1 VEILENK
8 QLQQSFWWKHIW
20 HGACDSKNAT
30 SIEVFVLE
38 PTLMVIGLNHR
49 SAPLAMRERFWIGE
63 NRRYEVLH
71 KLKNAEGV
79 EEVLVLST
87 RCRTEFLV
95 WASEPTLAANSL
107 LQYLTNEHGLKLSEW
122 EHFYRLLDDAVIK
135 HLFRLACGL
144 DCQILCAPD
153 VVTNLTAAWEQ
164 ARTVGAA
171 GRSLNTL
178 LEQALH
184 VAEKIRHEKRIGE
197 TAVCLATTARDIAR
211 RVFGSLEGRRVLLLG
226 TGTAAEN
233 TARLMLEQGAGPLV
247 LIEQNPGLAQET
259 AQKLGATAAT
269 QTDRWGCLLKADIVI
284 SASGCPHYVL
294 TREEAER
301 IAAERNRVALLILD
315 INLPRDIDPEVR
327 RVDGILL
334 YDLDGLERA
343 AQRPN
348 TERTA
353 ALAEIEKIVAVEVQ
367 AFRGRIQAQMVA
379 PTAVAL
385 RQRLEGI
392 CRQELESFVAE
403 RGPFTREQDQLLHA
417 ITTQVIQKIAGSLA
431 RELKDLPEKEEQ
443 EQMTKAVTRLF
454 HLESPQQA
462 LAGTRSKQEED
473 ERRKQNAV
481 AINY

>member
-1 VEILENK
+1 
-8 QLQQSFWWKHIW
+8 
-20 HGACDSKNAT
+20 
-30 SIEVFVLE
+30 
-38 PTLMVIGLNHR
+38 MVIGLNHQT
-49 SAPLAMRERFWIGE
+49 APLATRERFWIGE
-63 NRRYEVLH
+63 NRRYEVLR
-71 KLKNAEGV
+71 KLKSAEGV

-87 RCRTEFLV
+87 RCRTEFMV

-107 LQYLTNEHGLKLSEW
+107 LQYLASEHGLKLSEW
-122 EHFYRLLDDAVIK
+122 EHFYRLLDEAAINHV
-135 HLFRLACGL
+135 FRIACGL

-153 VVTNLTAAWEQ
+153 VAANLTAAWEQ

-171 GRSLNTL
+171 GRSLNAL

-184 VAEKIRHEKRIGE
+184 VAQKTRKDKRTGE
-197 TAVCLATTARDIAR
+197 TSVCLATMARDIAT

-226 TGTAAEN
+226 TGNAAEN
-233 TARLMLEQGAGPLV
+233 TARLLREHGAGPLV
-247 LIEQNPGLAQET
+247 LIDQNAGLAQEM
-259 AQKLGATAAT
+259 AQKLGATVAT

-327 RVDGILL
+327 RVDGVLL
-334 YDLDGLERA
+334 YDLDGLERTVHRPA
-343 AQRPN
+343 A
-348 TERTA
+348 ERTTA
-353 ALAEIEKIVAVEVQ
+353 PAEIEKIVAAEAQ
-367 AFRGRIQAQMVA
+367 AFHSRMQAQAVA

-385 RQRLEGI
+385 QQRMEEI
-392 CRQELESFVAE
+392 CRQELESFIKE

-417 ITTQVIQKIAGSLA
+417 ITAQVIHKIAGSLA

-443 EQMTKAVTRLF
+443 EQMTRAVTRLF
-454 HLESPQQA
+454 HLKPPQQA
-462 LAGTRSKQEED
+462 LAGTRSKKEDD
-473 ERRKQNAV
+473 ERKRQTAV

>member
-1 VEILENK
+1 
-8 QLQQSFWWKHIW
+8 
-20 HGACDSKNAT
+20 
-30 SIEVFVLE
+30 
-38 PTLMVIGLNHR
+38 MVIGLNHR
-49 SAPLAMRERFWIGE
+49 TAPLAMRERFWIGE
-63 NRRYEVLH
+63 NRRYEVLR
-71 KLKNAEGV
+71 KIKNAEGV

-107 LQYLTNEHGLKLSEW
+107 LQYLANEHGLKLSEW
-122 EHFYRLLDDAVIK
+122 EHFYRLLDEAAINHV
-135 HLFRLACGL
+135 FRIACGF

-153 VVTNLTAAWEQ
+153 VVANLTAAWEQ

-171 GRSLNTL
+171 ARSLNAL
-178 LEQALH
+178 LEQAFR
-184 VAEKIRHEKRIGE
+184 VADKIRKDKRIGE
-197 TAVCLATTARDIAR
+197 TSVCLASMARDIAR

-233 TARLMLEQGAGPLV
+233 TARLLREHGAGPLV
-247 LIEQNPGLAQET
+247 LIDQNSGLAQEM
-259 AQKLGATAAT
+259 AQKLGATVAT
-269 QTDRWGCLLKADIVI
+269 QTDRWGCLLQADIVI
-284 SASGCPHYVL
+284 SATGCPHYVL

-334 YDLDGLERA
+334 YDLDGLERTAHRSA
-343 AQRPN
+343 A
-348 TERTA
+348 ERTA
-353 ALAEIEKIVAVEVQ
+353 ALVEVEKIVAADAQ
-367 AFRGRIQAQMVA
+367 AFRNRMRAQIVA

-385 RQRLEGI
+385 RQRLEQI
-392 CRQELESFVAE
+392 CRQELESFIKE

-417 ITTQVIQKIAGSLA
+417 ITSQVIQKIAGSLA
-431 RELKDLPEKEEQ
+431 RELKDFPEKEEQ

-462 LAGTRSKQEED
+462 LAGTRSGKDED
-473 ERRKQNAV
+473 ERRKQTAV

>member
-1 VEILENK
+1 
-8 QLQQSFWWKHIW
+8 
-20 HGACDSKNAT
+20 
-30 SIEVFVLE
+30 
-38 PTLMVIGLNHR
+38 
-49 SAPLAMRERFWIGE
+49 MRERFWIGE
-63 NRRYEVLH
+63 NRRYEVLR

-107 LQYLTNEHGLKLSEW
+107 LQYLASEHGLKLTEW
-122 EHFYRLLDDAVIK
+122 EHFYRLLDEAVLT
-135 HLFRLACGL
+135 HMFRLACGL
-144 DCQILCAPD
+144 DCQMLCAPD

-171 GRSLNTL
+171 GRSLNAL
-178 LEQALH
+178 LEQALR
-184 VAEKIRHEKRIGE
+184 VAEKIRKEKRIGE
-197 TAVCLATTARDIAR
+197 TGVCLASLARDVAR
-211 RVFGSLEGRRVLLLG
+211 RVFGTIEGRRVLVLG

-233 TARLMLEQGAGPLV
+233 TARGMLEDGAGPVV
-247 LIEQNPGLAQET
+247 LIDQNAGHAQES
-259 AQKLGATAAT
+259 AHKLGATVAT
-269 QTDRWGCLLKADIVI
+269 QTDRWGCLLTADIVI

-334 YDLDGLERA
+334 YDLDGLERTAHRPA
-343 AQRPN
+343 AEP
-348 TERTA
+348 TA
-353 ALAEIEKIVAVEVQ
+353 ALVAIEKIVAAEAL
-367 AFRGRIQAQMVA
+367 AFRSRMQAQTVA

-385 RQRLEGI
+385 RQRLDEI
-392 CRQELESFVAE
+392 CRQELESFNKE

-443 EQMTKAVTRLF
+443 EQMTRAVTRLF

-462 LAGTRSKQEED
+462 LAGTRSKREDD
-473 ERRKQNAV
+473 ERRKQNAFT
-481 AINY
+481 INY